1 MNGSLTVATLCALAS
16 IVLAA
21 ASWRPPPRPTS
32 ASIHHPPT
40 DRRRSERPRPPQRPR
55 RLPRRRTERLLDSAV
70 PDLFDYFVVS
80 VQAGLPPAE
89 ALRHVL
95 PVVHPLVAAA
105 LTDLDQ
111 RIDRGERLADALTV
125 LIDRLGTRLAMFVS
139 VIASCERTGL
149 PLGPA
154 LERITDDARQHRRR
168 LIETEARELPV
179 RLTIPLVTCTLPAF
193 ALVAIAPLVL
203 GAVST
208 LTMS

>member
-1 MNGSLTVATLCALAS
+1 M
-16 IVLAA
+16 
-21 ASWRPPPRPTS
+21 
-32 ASIHHPPT
+32 
-40 DRRRSERPRPPQRPR
+40 
-55 RLPRRRTERLLDSAV
+55 

>member
-1 MNGSLTVATLCALAS
+1 
-16 IVLAA
+16 
-21 ASWRPPPRPTS
+21 
-32 ASIHHPPT
+32 
-40 DRRRSERPRPPQRPR
+40 
-55 RLPRRRTERLLDSAV
+55 V

-168 LIETEARELPV
+168 LIEAEARELPV